1 MCQVILCIHYLEVV
15 LEGQVKIR
23 VRVEDN
29 RVPQCARFLWGSK
42 LKVSLVQNKL
52 GSGGIK
58 EYIHVY
64 TISFLST
71 LASGGW

>member
-1 MCQVILCIHYLEVV
+1 M
-15 LEGQVKIR
+15 EGQVKIR

-42 LKVSLVQNKL
+42 LKVSLVQTSW
-52 GSGGIK
+52 GVRDK